1 MPNHVYHSI
10 TASTEEGTEILK
22 AMAKHSHG
30 LCGYLEPM
38 PDELSGTTSPQRI
51 PEHMTL
57 KEQNALIDKYGY
69 SEWYSWAH
77 AKWGTKW
84 GCYDNEMESDNYT
97 FTTAWGVFNNSIL
110 FKLLKLIPSLQWTW
124 EEEQGFG
131 EEIEYIDGEKVYFLE
146 WSYPSWSD
154 AIQYEGADY
163 YFLESEHTSPMGTF
177 TSGYYYEQDIEDKQ
191 EDEDVIKKLNE
202 LYLTKNY

>member
-10 TASTEEGTEILK
+10 TASTEEGTEILR

-38 PDELSGTTSPQRI
+38 PQELSGTTSPQRI

-57 KEQNALIDKYGY
+57 NEQNDLINKYGY
-69 SEWYSWAH
+69 SDWYSWAH

-84 GCYDNEMESDNYT
+84 GCYENEMDGYNYT

-110 FKLLKLIPSLQWTW
+110 FKLLEAIPSLEWSW

-131 EEIEYIDGEKVYFLE
+131 EEVEYVDGEQVYFLE
-146 WSYPSWSD
+146 WTCPSWSEPIEHEAED
-154 AIQYEGADY
+154 F
-163 YFLESEHTSPMGTF
+163 YFLESDHTNPMGTF
-177 TSGYYYEQDIEDKQ
+177 TSGYYLDQDLINKVEDLGLI
-191 EDEDVIKKLNE
+191 DKLNE
-202 LYLTKNY
+202 LYLDGK

>member
-38 PDELSGTTSPQRI
+38 PQDLSGTTSPQRI

-57 KEQNALIDKYGY
+57 NEQNDLIDKYGY
-69 SEWYSWAH
+69 SDWYSWAH

-84 GCYDNEMESDNYT
+84 GCYDNEMDGDNYT

-110 FKLLKLIPSLQWTW
+110 FKLLEAIPSLEWSW

-131 EEIEYIDGEKVYFLE
+131 EEVEYVDGEQVYFLE
-146 WSYPSWSD
+146 WTYPSWSEPIEHEAED
-154 AIQYEGADY
+154 F
-163 YFLESEHTSPMGTF
+163 YFLESDHINPMGTF
-177 TSGYYYEQDIEDKQ
+177 TSGYYVDEDLTNKIEDLGLI
-191 EDEDVIKKLNE
+191 DKLNE
-202 LYLTKNY
+202 LYLDGK

>member
-38 PDELSGTTSPQRI
+38 PQDLSGTTSPQRI

-57 KEQNALIDKYGY
+57 NEQNDLINKYGY
-69 SEWYSWAH
+69 SDWYSWAH

-84 GCYDNEMESDNYT
+84 GCYDNEMDGDNYT

-110 FKLLKLIPSLQWTW
+110 FKLLEAIPSLEWSW

-131 EEIEYIDGEKVYFLE
+131 EEVEYVDGEQVYFLE
-146 WSYPSWSD
+146 WTYPSWSEPIEHEVED
-154 AIQYEGADY
+154 F
-163 YFLESEHTSPMGTF
+163 YFLESDHTNPMGTF
-177 TSGYYYEQDIEDKQ
+177 TSGYYVDQDLTNKVEDLGLI
-191 EDEDVIKKLNE
+191 DKLNE
-202 LYLTKNY
+202 LYLDGK